1 MNSKSV
7 VRALG
12 AAAALTALAS
22 RGLAADPALSIELN
36 KLEETDGK
44 CQASLVIDNRLGHAL
59 DRFNMDLIV
68 FDQAGVIAQRVL
80 VDLAPLRDDKTTVAT
95 FTLVDGSC
103 AGIGRVLVNDIPA
116 CHGADGVDLDCVA
129 ALTVSSRAG
138 TPLAK

>member
-12 AAAALTALAS
+12 AAAALTALAGP
-22 RGLAADPALSIELN
+22 GLAADPALSIELN
-36 KLEETDGK
+36 KLEEIDGK

-59 DRFNMDLIV
+59 DRFNIDLFV
-68 FDQAGVIAQRVL
+68 FDRAGVIAQRLL

-95 FTLVDGSC
+95 FALVDGSC
-103 AGIGRVLVNDIPA
+103 AGIGRVLVNDIPT
-116 CHGADGVDLDCVA
+116 CHGTDGQELDCVA
-129 ALTVSSRAG
+129 ALAVSSRAG